1 MPHLTLLILYHHGSH
16 SASFAFLSLLFPFW
30 LAAPSAASAQ
40 RPELTPK
47 NAVTGIQ
54 SYALPS
60 SCQSGP
66 TTVRVILPAPLT
78 AEKRYPV
85 LYILPVEPE
94 GSFRYGDGLD
104 EARKLDLANKHQV
117 ICVAPSF
124 KIVPWYGNHAS
135 DPKLRQEDFVVKSL
149 VPDVDRRYPTVANA
163 EHRWLLGFSKSGWGA
178 CVLLLRH
185 PAVFGYAATWDAPF
199 LLNGEN
205 HGKEW
210 GPIGIKDV
218 FGTKETFLAVLPP
231 TLLAGAGEVLKHRGR
246 IVLAVGPDW
255 KSQVI
260 GMHEL
265 LEQNRIPHA
274 YLPDLMVK
282 HRWDTGWLGPVADQL
297 VDLATAP

>member
-1 MPHLTLLILYHHGSH
+1 MGSRFVTF
-16 SASFAFLSLLFPFW
+16 SSLSLLLTAWP
-30 LAAPSAASAQ
+30 ASPSSASAQ
-40 RPELTPK
+40 VTSEPPQKDAT
-47 NAVTGIQ
+47 TGIQ

-60 SCQSGP
+60 PYQSGP
-66 TTVRVILPAPLT
+66 TVVRVILPEPLI
-78 AEKRYPV
+78 AGKRYPV
-85 LYILPVEPE
+85 LYVLPVEPE
-94 GSFRYGDGLD
+94 GGFRFGDGL
-104 EARKLDLANKHQV
+104 EEGRKLNLANKHQV

-124 KIVPWYGNHAS
+124 KVVPWYGNHAT
-135 DPKLRQEDFVVKSL
+135 DPKVRQEDFVLKSL
-149 VPDVDRRYPTVANA
+149 VPDVDQRFPTVADS

-178 CVLLLRH
+178 SVLLMRH
-185 PAVFGYAATWDAPF
+185 PTVFGYAATWDAPF

-231 TLLAGAGEVLKHRGR
+231 TLLADHANALKQRRRLVLG
-246 IVLAVGPDW
+246 VGVDW
-255 KSQVI
+255 KSHVV

-265 LEQNRIPHA
+265 LDQRRIPHA
-274 YLPDLMVK
+274 YLPELLVK

>member
-1 MPHLTLLILYHHGSH
+1 MAARSAT
-16 SASFAFLSLLFPFW
+16 SASFSLLLAVW
-30 LAAPSAASAQ
+30 LAPPAVATAQGAPEPARKDA
-40 RPELTPK
+40 T
-47 NAVTGIQ
+47 TGIW
-54 SYALPS
+54 SHALPS
-60 SCQSGP
+60 AFQSGP
-66 TTVRVILPAPLT
+66 TTVRALLPEPLVSG
-78 AEKRYPV
+78 KRYPV

-94 GSFRYGDGLD
+94 GSYRYGDGLD
-104 EARKLDLANKHQV
+104 EARRLNLPYKHQV

-124 KIVPWYGNHAS
+124 KVVPWYGNHAT
-135 DPKLRQEDFVVKSL
+135 DARVRQEDFVVQSL
-149 VPDVDRRYPTVANA
+149 VPDIDRRYPTLADA
-163 EHRWLLGFSKSGWGA
+163 ENRWLLGFSKSGWGA

-218 FGTKETFLAVLPP
+218 FGTKETFQAALPARLVEGMTLASNHRSRLVL
-231 TLLAGAGEVLKHRGR
+231 G
-246 IVLAVGPDW
+246 VGQDW
-255 KSQVI
+255 KSHVV

-265 LEQNRIPHA
+265 LAQRRIPHA
-274 YLPDLMVK
+274 YLPELLVK

>member
-1 MPHLTLLILYHHGSH
+1 MASH
-16 SASFAFLSLLFPFW
+16 RASLSLFLAAW

-40 RPELTPK
+40 ATPEPAQKDAT
-47 NAVTGIQ
+47 TGIW

-60 SCQSGP
+60 EFQAGP
-66 TTVRVILPAPLT
+66 TKVRVILPEPL
-78 AEKRYPV
+78 AAGKRYPV

-94 GSFRYGDGLD
+94 GSFRFGDGLD

-124 KIVPWYGNHAS
+124 KVVPWYGNHAT
-135 DPKLRQEDFVVKSL
+135 DPKVRQEDFVVKSL
-149 VPDVDRRYPTVANA
+149 VPDIDRRYATLADP
-163 EHRWLLGFSKSGWGA
+163 EQRWLLGFSKSGWGA

-185 PAVFGYAATWDAPF
+185 PTVFGYAATWDAPF
-199 LLNGEN
+199 LLNGDN

-210 GPIGIKDV
+210 GPIGIKNV

-231 TLLAGAGEVLKHRGR
+231 TLLDGEADALRPRRRLV
-246 IVLAVGPDW
+246 VGVGVDW
-255 KSQVI
+255 KSHVV

-265 LEQNRIPHA
+265 LERKHIPHA
-274 YLPDLMVK
+274 YLPDLLVK

-297 VDLATAP
+297 VDLATAR

>member
-1 MPHLTLLILYHHGSH
+1 MGSRAVTF
-16 SASFAFLSLLFPFW
+16 SSLCLFLAAW
-30 LAAPSAASAQ
+30 LASPSAVSGQTTAEPAQKDAS
-40 RPELTPK
+40 
-47 NAVTGIQ
+47 TGIW
-54 SYALPS
+54 SYALS
-60 SCQSGP
+60 SEFQSGP
-66 TTVRVILPAPLT
+66 TQVRVILPEPLAT
-78 AEKRYPV
+78 GKRYPV

-94 GSFRYGDGLD
+94 GSFHYGDGLE
-104 EARKLDLANKHQV
+104 EARKLNLANKHQV

-124 KIVPWYGNHAS
+124 KVVPWYGNHPT
-135 DPKLRQEDFVVKSL
+135 DPKVRQEDFVVKAL
-149 VPDVDRRYPTVANA
+149 VPDIDRRSPTLADP

-218 FGTKETFLAVLPP
+218 FGTKETFLVVLPP
-231 TLLAGAGEVLKHRGR
+231 TLLAGQADALRPRSRLV
-246 IVLAVGPDW
+246 VGVGVDW
-255 KSQVI
+255 KSHGV

-265 LEQNRIPHA
+265 LEQKRIPHA
-274 YLPDLMVK
+274 YLPELLVQ

-297 VDLATAP
+297 VDLATAR